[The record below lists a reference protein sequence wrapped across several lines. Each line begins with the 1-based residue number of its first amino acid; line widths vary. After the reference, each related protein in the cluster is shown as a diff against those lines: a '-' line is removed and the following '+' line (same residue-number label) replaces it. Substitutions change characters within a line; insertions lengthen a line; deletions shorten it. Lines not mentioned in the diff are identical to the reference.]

1 MVFLL
6 LLLLCRAIIKI
17 ALRLC
22 PTDLLTKHG
31 LRHPRRVYA
40 DVIEGEITRGI
51 LCSDVCQVITAG
63 GKHLK
68 PRRDSILP
76 PPQYLR
82 THVQCR

>member
-1 MVFLL
+1 MVFL

-51 LCSDVCQVITAG
+51 LCSDVNSGRKTLEAEAG
-63 GKHLK
+63 FH
-68 PRRDSILP
+68 SP
-76 PPQYLR
+76 PSTVFTHAR
-82 THVQCR
+82 TV